1 MFSINYMLSFAQIEH
16 SNVAQTK
23 GVEVNYVSF
32 SVRTKTLLNPSEMSV
47 FPLNFQTMVLF

>member
-1 MFSINYMLSFAQIEH
+1 MLSFAQIEH

-32 SVRTKTLLNPSEMSV
+32 SVRTRTLLNPSEMSV
-47 FPLNFQTMVLF
+47 LPLNFQTMVLF